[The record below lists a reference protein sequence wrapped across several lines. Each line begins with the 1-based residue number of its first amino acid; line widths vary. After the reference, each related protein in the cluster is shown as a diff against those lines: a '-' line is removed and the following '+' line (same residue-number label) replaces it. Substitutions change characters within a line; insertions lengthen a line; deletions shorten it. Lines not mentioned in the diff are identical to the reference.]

1 MTTTRRAFI
10 VLARRLL
17 SIRKDTDYAAT
28 LQRVRADAQIRSSG
42 AWSLVF
48 AILIASV
55 GLNVNSTAVIIGA
68 MLISPL
74 MGPIVGTGVALGTSD
89 VPLLRQS
96 LRTLLIA
103 TGIALVT
110 STIYFAITP
119 LSEAQSELLSR
130 TRPTIYDV
138 MIALFGGAAGIMAAS
153 RRNNRSLIAPG
164 VSIATALMPPLCTAG
179 FGIAHLDWRF
189 FIGAMHLFLINAL
202 FICLATLGFT
212 RLLGFRR
219 VSNQQ
224 PEQRRRIRTVI
235 LVLTLAILVPS
246 AWTAWTVVH
255 ETRFSGAA
263 RRFLA
268 AELASPERTKLN
280 VITTYRSRDSSTI
293 DVTLIGERLAS
304 ATLDS
309 IRATLPEYRLTG
321 TRLIVRQPL
330 GNQPTVE
337 QIAELVK
344 QGVTRDADIRR
355 AQPAAPDP
363 RVAKLTAELA
373 EAQRID
379 SLTARLS
386 RELGALY
393 PTFVSLSLARE
404 ISPSDS
410 LMARADSVSLN
421 AVATWQRM
429 PARAEQERVRRFIAL
444 RLVRDSVQVAHV
456 VRARR

>member
-1 MTTTRRAFI
+1 MTTTRRAFV

-28 LQRVRADAQIRSSG
+28 LTQVRADAQIRSSG
-42 AWSLVF
+42 AWSLAF

-74 MGPIVGTGVALGTSD
+74 MGPIVGAGVALGTSD

-96 LRTLLIA
+96 LRTLLFG
-103 TGIALVT
+103 TSIALVT

-119 LSEAQSELLSR
+119 LAEAQSELLAR

-153 RRNNRSLIAPG
+153 RHNARSLVAPG

-189 FIGAMHLFLINAL
+189 VVGALHLFLINAL
-202 FICLATLGFT
+202 FICLATLGFV
-212 RLLGFRR
+212 RFLGFPRASEPDPEQSRR
-219 VSNQQ
+219 V
-224 PEQRRRIRTVI
+224 RGTI

-246 AWTAWTVVH
+246 GWTAWNVVR
-255 ETRFSGAA
+255 ETRFESAA

-268 AELASPERTKLN
+268 TELASPDRAQLN
-280 VITTYRSRDSSTI
+280 AVTAFGADSATI
-293 DVTLIGERLAS
+293 EVTLIGDRIGPLQ
-304 ATLDS
+304 LDS
-309 IRATLPEYRLTG
+309 IRERLPSYGLAR

-330 GNQPTVE
+330 SNRPTAE
-337 QIAELVK
+337 QIAELMRQEVSD
-344 QGVTRDADIRR
+344 TDARR
-355 AQPAAPDP
+355 PSAPPPDP
-363 RVAKLTAELA
+363 RVMAL
-373 EAQRID
+373 EASLSRTHRND
-379 SLTARLS
+379 SLTAGLS

-393 PTFVSLSLARE
+393 PTFVSLSVARAVM
-404 ISPSDS
+404 PADS
-410 LMARADSVSLN
+410 LTDSLGMNV
-421 AVATWQRM
+421 VATWQRL
-429 PARAEQERVRRFIAL
+429 PARAEQERVRRFLSL
-444 RLVRDSVQVAHV
+444 RLEDDSVQVSHL
-456 VRARR
+456 VRTRR